1 MGQSQL
7 ACGRM
12 QSVIFSLHNL
22 HDLLNISRF
31 SLAFNWYLFPSL
43 SLSPSLITNQVTTVV
58 FDKTGTLS
66 VGKPEVTQ
74 VIVFVSDSLCSSKL
88 FTAIVGVAE
97 SHSEHPLGG
106 AVVNFARRELGA
118 GLRGECLDFQASPG
132 RGLQCRVTGVGWGE
146 GGEGEGRERVKRY
159 SCVET
164 EASLSGRQISGVGEV
179 NVSHENQDT
188 VAVPTQYYVK
198 YHVL

>member
-1 MGQSQL
+1 M
-7 ACGRM
+7 
-12 QSVIFSLHNL
+12 
-22 HDLLNISRF
+22 
-31 SLAFNWYLFPSL
+31 
-43 SLSPSLITNQVTTVV
+43 

-66 VGKPEVTQ
+66 VGRPEVTR
-74 VIVFVSDSLCSSKL
+74 VILFVSDSLCSSKL

-106 AVVNFARRELGA
+106 AIVNFARRELGA

-146 GGEGEGRERVKRY
+146 GGDREGGERVKRY

-179 NVSHENQDT
+179 NVSHESQYT
-188 VAVPTQYYVK
+188 VAVPTQYIMYSADLSLRAVHVFPSKTFCMADTELDAFDLPVK
-198 YHVL
+198 NTPSTHKACYTKPLAPIAVE